1 MNECR
6 NLNEVRENI
15 DRIDREIV
23 RLLAERGHYV
33 RQAAR
38 FKKTSEDVQA
48 PKRVEEVIA
57 NVRALAMEYGA
68 NPDIVEQVYR
78 TLIAR
83 FIDDEMQ
90 VHGTG

>member
-57 NVRALAMEYGA
+57 NVRALAVEHGA
-68 NPDIVEQVYR
+68 SPDIVEQVYR

-90 VHGTG
+90 VHSTG

>member
-6 NLNEVRENI
+6 SLDEVRENI

>member
-6 NLNEVRENI
+6 SLDEVRENI

-48 PKRVEEVIA
+48 PKRVEELIA
-57 NVRALAMEYGA
+57 NVRALAMEYRP

-90 VHGTG
+90 ARGPG

>member
-6 NLNEVRENI
+6 NLDEVRENI

-33 RQAAR
+33 RQAAK

-57 NVRALAMEYGA
+57 NVRALAVEYNA

-83 FIDDEMQ
+83 SIEDEMQ
-90 VHGTG
+90 VHSTG